1 MSLRSHSLLEPRIVR
16 HEAQRGCS
24 ICIARAV
31 GYARVLRIGPG
42 HRSAL
47 MTRAE
52 TSSPKRGNEFL
63 LSVEPDKLGQRERE
77 RERERERRER
87 KRESLCLSLSR
98 LFFGGPSTEGRA
110 RVRRATG
117 RREPRVWSAWSVKK
131 GWPAQDSN
139 LESPAP
145 GADALS
151 SCARP
156 SLVKLHEIS
165 GCATLHLTST
175 SPMERGSLC
184 LRLSVFFLRT
194 THR

>member
-16 HEAQRGCS
+16 HETQRGCS
-24 ICIARAV
+24 VCIARAV
-31 GYARVLRIGPG
+31 RYARVLRIGPG

-87 KRESLCLSLSR
+87 KRESLCLSLSG
-98 LFFGGPSTEGRA
+98 LFFRGPPTEGRA

-117 RREPRVWSAWSVKK
+117 RREPRVWSAWRCKK
-131 GWPAQDSN
+131 GM
-139 LESPAP
+139 
-145 GADALS
+145 
-151 SCARP
+151 ARP
-156 SLVKLHEIS
+156 GLEPGIS
-165 GCATLHLTST
+165 GSGGRRLIVLRATQS
-175 SPMERGSLC
+175 G
-184 LRLSVFFLRT
+184 
-194 THR
+194 

>member
-16 HEAQRGCS
+16 HETQRGCS
-24 ICIARAV
+24 VCIARAV
-31 GYARVLRIGPG
+31 RYARVLRIGPG

-87 KRESLCLSLSR
+87 KRERACVSVCPG
-98 LFFGGPSTEGRA
+98 FFFRGPPTEGRA

-117 RREPRVWSAWSVKK
+117 RREPRVWSAWRCKK
-131 GWPAQDSN
+131 GM
-139 LESPAP
+139 
-145 GADALS
+145 
-151 SCARP
+151 ARP
-156 SLVKLHEIS
+156 GLEPGIS
-165 GCATLHLTST
+165 GSGGRRLIVLRATQS
-175 SPMERGSLC
+175 G
-184 LRLSVFFLRT
+184 
-194 THR
+194 

>member
-16 HEAQRGCS
+16 HETQRGCS
-24 ICIARAV
+24 VCIARAV
-31 GYARVLRIGPG
+31 RYARVLRIGPG

-87 KRESLCLSLSR
+87 KRESLCLSLSG
-98 LFFGGPSTEGRA
+98 LFFRGPPTEGRA

-117 RREPRVWSAWSVKK
+117 RREPIVWSAWRCKK
-131 GWPAQDSN
+131 GM
-139 LESPAP
+139 
-145 GADALS
+145 
-151 SCARP
+151 ARP
-156 SLVKLHEIS
+156 GLEPGIS
-165 GCATLHLTST
+165 GSGGRRLIVLRATQS
-175 SPMERGSLC
+175 G
-184 LRLSVFFLRT
+184 
-194 THR
+194 